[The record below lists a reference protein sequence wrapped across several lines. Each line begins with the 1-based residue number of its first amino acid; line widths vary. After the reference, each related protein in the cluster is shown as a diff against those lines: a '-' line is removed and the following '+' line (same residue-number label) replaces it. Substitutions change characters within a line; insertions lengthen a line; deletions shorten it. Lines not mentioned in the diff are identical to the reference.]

1 MDLQP
6 FDRTKV
12 VLPTDLEVTQVE
24 QLLKQSPRA
33 AEAFIKKCA
42 RGDINLSDFTP
53 TERHILTNICL
64 EGSLKDKSEIAAL
77 KALRDVDYIRVPPTP
92 EEFLTDPKYL
102 GPVTNKIYPKWKEEL
117 IYVLDPKNEIYLHI
131 IGGAIG
137 IGKTYTAIIAQLYK
151 LAVLSCL
158 RNIPAY
164 FNLSDSTSIYFALFT
179 LSLGKAEAA
188 LVNDFKKIIGG
199 SPYFKNIFPQKKNR
213 NMRAIL
219 NTQGSQATDELYEV
233 VLPQGLSILL
243 GSKVSHALSLAIVS
257 AVLDEVSVRQ
267 KRTVKKEDDPDSAEA
282 LFAEMHARMISR
294 FHTLGYV
301 PGLLSVVSSKKA
313 TSDFLE
319 SLMAQ
324 KRNDPHTHISS
335 FSQWEV
341 KPNKYSKKMFYV
353 FVGTSRSSSRILDD
367 DEVKL
372 YPKDSP
378 SILAVPVDLRSSFEY
393 DINNSLRDLAGIAT
407 SPMNLLFEDPII
419 VGKAWDNERKNPFLN
434 AEVPAGVKDK
444 TPIDSYL
451 DKNLLYRDIGFSV
464 IPKYYP
470 EMLRAIH
477 IDLSKTGDSTG
488 FCMGGVS
495 ALKEYVALNNLGQPV
510 VKTYAP
516 EIHIDFCIGIKAPQ
530 GDQIDYE
537 KIQKFVNF
545 LRSTGFRIQV
555 VTFDQFQSVGP
566 IQMLVK
572 DGFNVQ
578 NVSTMRSSIPFTML
592 RDGITNGNI
601 SAPHNSILER
611 ELVNLTVDSSSG
623 RERIGKPVL
632 NPDGSRS
639 SDDQADAIASVVFD
653 CINFLVDTK
662 KYPMTANV
670 GITAPVI
677 SNMYSKQREIE
688 PHVVEYDKNIDSKI
702 VNDTIE
708 NYNPFN
714 FKLK

>member
-6 FDRTKV
+6 FNPQKIIA
-12 VLPTDLEVTQVE
+12 PTDLQLTEVE
-24 QLLKQSPRA
+24 KLLSESPRA

-42 RGDINLSDFTP
+42 NGDINLTDFTP
-53 TERHILTNICL
+53 TERHILTNICV
-64 EGSLKDKSEIAAL
+64 EGSFKDKAEIAAL
-77 KALRDVDYIRVPPTP
+77 KALRDVDYIRMPPTP

-102 GPVTNKIYPKWKEEL
+102 GPITARIYPKWKEEL
-117 IYVLDPKNEIYLHI
+117 IYVLEPKNEIYLHI

-158 RNIPAY
+158 RNIPSY
-164 FNLSDSTSIYFALFT
+164 FNLTDSTSIYFALFT

-188 LVNDFKKIIGG
+188 LVNDFKKIIAG

-219 NTQGSQATDELYEV
+219 NTQGSQSTSELYEV
-233 VLPQGLSILL
+233 VLPQGLSVLL

-267 KRTVKKEDDPDSAEA
+267 KRTIKTEDDPDSAEA
-282 LFAEMHARMISR
+282 LFAEMHARLISR

-341 KPNKYSKKMFYV
+341 KPNTYSKKMFHI
-353 FVGTSRSSSRILDD
+353 FVGTSRSSSRIL
-367 DEVKL
+367 EEHELEL

-378 SILAVPVDLRSSFEY
+378 SILSVPVDLRSSFEY

-419 VGKAWDNERKNPFLN
+419 VNKAWDEKRKSPFLN
-434 AEVPAGVKDK
+434 PEIPAGIKDQ

-451 DKNLLYRDIGFSV
+451 DKSLLYDDIGFSV
-464 IPKYYP
+464 IPKHYP

-477 IDLSKTGDSTG
+477 IDLSKTGDATG

-495 ALKEYVALNNLGQPV
+495 GLKRYVALNNLGQPIV
-510 VKTYAP
+510 STYAP
-516 EIHIDFCIGIKAPQ
+516 EIHIDFCIGIKSPQ

-545 LRSTGFRIQV
+545 LRSTGYRIQV

-566 IQMLVK
+566 MQMLIK

-578 NVSTMRSSIPFTML
+578 NVSTMRSAIPFTML

-601 SAPHNSILER
+601 SVPHNSILER

-623 RERIGKPVL
+623 RARIGKPVL

-662 KYPMTANV
+662 MYPMTANV
-670 GITAPVI
+670 GITAPVLN
-677 SNMYSKQREIE
+677 SLYPKVSHLE
-688 PHVVEYDKNIDSKI
+688 PHMVSYDKNIDNKLANEEI
-702 VNDTIE
+702 DKH
-708 NYNPFN
+708 NPFN
-714 FKLK
+714 FKTR